1 MRLNIVPIDIANE
14 IKMSSAQKV
23 WALVE
28 GSTDRKF
35 YSSLFDKTVFILNCS
50 GKSTVLSVL
59 DNLIND
65 KRYDHTESKVI
76 YLVDLDQDPKLGCKV
91 EHPDLFYTDSHDI
104 ETMMLNSPAFDKVL
118 SVIGSEEKIKDFKES
133 YGYDDLRQLLLRN
146 GLDLGYMRCL
156 SKIKEYHL
164 TFNSLGFSN
173 FIDERTLGYN
183 RSDLIQEIKNKSS
196 RHNLSENLLVE
207 ELEQLKDDADNPWI
221 ICAGHDLVNI
231 LALAFKKAWATKS
244 NKIDPDLIEQSLLLA
259 YDLIYF
265 QQTEL
270 YKSLRQW
277 EQHKGVWILQ
287 DNKPSNVS

>member
-1 MRLNIVPIDIANE
+1 
-14 IKMSSAQKV
+14 
-23 WALVE
+23 
-28 GSTDRKF
+28 
-35 YSSLFDKTVFILNCS
+35 
-50 GKSTVLSVL
+50 
-59 DNLIND
+59 
-65 KRYDHTESKVI
+65 VI
-76 YLVDLDQDPKLGCKV
+76 YLVDLDQDPKIGCKV
-91 EHPDLFYTDSHDI
+91 EHPNLFYTDSHDI

-133 YGYDDLRQLLLRN
+133 NGYDDLRQLLLRN

-156 SKIKEYHL
+156 SKTKEYNL
-164 TFNSLGFSN
+164 TFKSLGFSN

-183 RSDLIQEIKNKSS
+183 RSNLIKEIKNKSI
-196 RHNLSENLLVE
+196 RHDLSDNLLIE

-221 ICAGHDLVNI
+221 ICSGHDLANI
-231 LALAFKKAWATKS
+231 LALAFKKAWATKG
-244 NKIDPDLIEQSLLLA
+244 NKIDSDLIEDYLLVA

-277 EQHKGVWILQ
+277 EQNKGVRILQ